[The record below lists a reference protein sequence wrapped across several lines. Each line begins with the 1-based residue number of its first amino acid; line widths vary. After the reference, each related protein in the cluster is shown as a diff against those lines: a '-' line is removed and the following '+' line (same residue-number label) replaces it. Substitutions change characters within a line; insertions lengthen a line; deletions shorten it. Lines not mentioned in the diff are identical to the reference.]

1 MREEGPPNPCR
12 PSELLSQGSFGQS
25 VRNLQDYSALY
36 RNFEK
41 RVLRS
46 IEATREAVA

>member
-1 MREEGPPNPCR
+1 MREEGPPHPHR

-25 VRNLQDYSALY
+25 VRNLQDYSGLY
-36 RNFEK
+36 RHFEK
-41 RVLRS
+41 RVLKS